1 VAERQVTFVDTNV
14 LAYAALYAEWP
25 VVQVDVPLILAAS
38 ELEEHHT
45 LSCWDARV
53 VEAAR
58 RSGAGRLLTEDLQH
72 GRVVGGVRID
82 NRSRDGA
89 TQRPTSGA

>member
-1 VAERQVTFVDTNV
+1 MGRATARKIVAF
-14 LAYAALYAEWP
+14 YAEWP

-45 LSCWDARV
+45 LSFWDALV

-58 RSGAGRLLTEDLQH
+58 CSGAGRLLTEDLSM
-72 GRVVGGVRID
+72 GGWSAGSGSTT
-82 NRSRDGA
+82 RSRDGA